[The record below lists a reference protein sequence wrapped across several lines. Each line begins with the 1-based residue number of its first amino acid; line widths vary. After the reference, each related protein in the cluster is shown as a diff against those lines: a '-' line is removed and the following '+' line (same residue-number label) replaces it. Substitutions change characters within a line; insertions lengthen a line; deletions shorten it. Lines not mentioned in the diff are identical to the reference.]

1 MRVLIVEDEREIANF
16 LQKGLQAEHFAVDWA
31 KDGEQGS
38 LLAHTNEYD
47 LVVLDIRLPKKDGL
61 VLCKELREHGKK
73 FPILMLSV
81 ENSTTTKIEAL
92 NNGADDYLTK
102 PFSFE
107 ELLARVRALL
117 RRQKEVLNDP
127 IINIEDLRM
136 DTIAHTVVRA
146 GKTIKLSRKEFSLL
160 EYLMR
165 NCGTL
170 LTRNMIL
177 EHVWDMNTDP
187 FTNTV
192 DVHIRL
198 LREKVDK
205 NHKRKLIHTVH
216 GFGYKLE

>member
-1 MRVLIVEDEREIANF
+1 MRILVVEDEKEIAKF
-16 LQKGLQAEHFAVDWA
+16 LQKGLEAEHFAVDWA
-31 KDGEQGS
+31 KDGEEGTM
-38 LLAHTNEYD
+38 LGHINEYD
-47 LVVLDIRLPKKDGL
+47 LAILDIRLPKKDGL
-61 VLCKELREHGKK
+61 EICRELRKDGKK
-73 FPILMLSV
+73 YPIIMLSV
-81 ENSTTTKIEAL
+81 ENSTVTKVDAL
-92 NNGADDYLTK
+92 NCGADDYLTK
-102 PFSFE
+102 PFSFD

-117 RRQKEVLNDP
+117 RRQKEVMNEP
-127 IINIEDLRM
+127 VINIADLKM
-136 DTIAHTVVRA
+136 DTSAHTVTRS
-146 GKTIKLSRKEFSLL
+146 GKPVKLSRKEFSLL

-198 LREKVDK
+198 LREKIDA

-216 GFGYKLE
+216 GYGYKLE